1 MASSQEVVVGEILAL
16 NGQDVPFAFAAFEGG
31 VVGVWDYAD
40 AKWAGLLSA
49 GQISRDY
56 ELTVTLHEDGTYS
69 LLDETHD
76 TQTRLDRDGLHHERS
91 FFKGTVHNVSF
102 RKSFAPVA
110 SDHGQVGNTFGW
122 AFDTEEMKKPVRE
135 ILARNGW
142 THRNRSF
149 LDRLFGR

>member
-1 MASSQEVVVGEILAL
+1 MASSREDVVGEILAL
-16 NGQDVPFAFAAFEGG
+16 NGEDVPFAFAAFEGG

-40 AKWAGLLSA
+40 AKWAGLLAA

-56 ELTVTLHEDGTYS
+56 ELTVTLHDDGSYS

-76 TQTRLDRDGLHHERS
+76 TQTRLDTKGLHHERS
-91 FFKGTVHNVSF
+91 FFKGTKRTFSF
-102 RKSFAPVA
+102 NASFAPIA

-122 AFDTEEMKKPVRE
+122 KFDTEEMKEPVRE
-135 ILARNGW
+135 ILTRYGW
-142 THRNRSF
+142 IPRHRSF